1 MPLNIQRNR
10 KTIQFYEDRSIGEQV
25 TAAELALAEAKA
37 GGQNSDKRMASKAVR
52 EAQARLDEIT
62 DIASATVLDVTL
74 TALKR
79 KEWNETEDR
88 HPPRE
93 GKDTD
98 KLYGVNIDTL
108 FHEVLPKSV
117 LEVRQ
122 KATGEVRTDITEQD
136 WVDALDEI
144 DEGQFSVIALAI
156 LQVNRNTENSF

>member
-10 KTIQFYEDRSIGEQV
+10 KTISFYEDRSIGEQV
-25 TAAELALAEAKA
+25 TAAELALAEAK
-37 GGQNSDKRMASKAVR
+37 GGTGADKRLASKAVR
-52 EAQARLDEIT
+52 EAQNRLDEVKGL
-62 DIASATVLDVTL
+62 AEATVLEVTL

-122 KATGEVRTDITEQD
+122 KATGEVRTDITPED
-136 WVDALDEI
+136 WIEALDEI